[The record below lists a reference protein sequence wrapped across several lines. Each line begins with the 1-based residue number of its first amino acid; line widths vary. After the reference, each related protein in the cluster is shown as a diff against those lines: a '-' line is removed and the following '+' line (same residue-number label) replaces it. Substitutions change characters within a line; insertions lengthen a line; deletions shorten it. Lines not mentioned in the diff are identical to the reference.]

1 MRRRIMRR
9 LNILLISGLILAV
22 GACQDRD
29 GPEVGDEE
37 IAPQGPVEMDE
48 ASDALE
54 LMNEAAEELRE
65 MKGDTDLR
73 ALLQQSHGIF
83 LVPHYARA
91 AVGVGARGGEG
102 VLLAKQDDGKWTG
115 PIFYDV
121 GAVSVGA
128 QFGAEGGGI
137 AMLLMTDEALEQ
149 FAEDDTTFNAD
160 GGLTIVD
167 YSARAEAT
175 AGTEDVI
182 MWSNAEGAFAGV
194 SLSIKDID
202 LDEEENNAFYGK
214 PVTSDD
220 LLAGKVNSPK
230 SSALLN
236 ELSAR

>member
-1 MRRRIMRR
+1 MRR
-9 LNILLISGLILAV
+9 LNILLMSGLTLAL

-29 GPEVGDEE
+29 AREIGDEE
-37 IAPQGPVEMDE
+37 TAPQGTVETGE
-48 ASDALE
+48 ASEALE
-54 LMNEAAEELRE
+54 LMNDAAEELRE
-65 MKGDTDLR
+65 MKGDADLR
-73 ALLQQSHGIF
+73 QLLQKAKGIF
-83 LVPHYARA
+83 LVPEYARA

-121 GAVSVGA
+121 GAISVGA

-137 AMLLMTDEALEQ
+137 AMLLMTDEAMRQ
-149 FAEDDTTFNAD
+149 FEEDDTTFNAD
-160 GGLTIVD
+160 AGLTIVD

-175 AGTEDVI
+175 AGTEDVV

-194 SLSIKDID
+194 SLSIKDVD
-202 LDEEENNAFYGK
+202 LDADDNASFYGK

-220 LLAGKVNSPK
+220 LLAGNVSSPK

-236 ELSAR
+236 ELSGM